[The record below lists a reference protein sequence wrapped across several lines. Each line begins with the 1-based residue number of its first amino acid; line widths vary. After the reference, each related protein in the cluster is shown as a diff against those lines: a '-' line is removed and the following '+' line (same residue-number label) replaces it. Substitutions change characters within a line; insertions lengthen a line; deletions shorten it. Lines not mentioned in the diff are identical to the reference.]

1 MTLNR
6 RHMDRRALFA
16 SGAAAALLAATGVSA
31 QASPARGGRLRAAL
45 SGAKRTDR
53 FNSTMDQGLFMQVA
67 MVGTVFDTLTEIAA
81 DGTLRGELATSWT
94 GSPDA
99 SVWTIDLRSSVEFH
113 DGTGFT
119 ADDVLATF
127 DLHRDTILGDVL
139 EVSSPSA
146 HKLVVILSSGDP
158 DFPYRLSDPRLVI
171 YPGKNMPA
179 AMQEGIGTGLYR
191 VHRFQPGRQLLA
203 RRVESHYK
211 DGVSGWFDDI
221 ELVGLSA
228 DAVRAEALREH
239 YVDVADLTHTADL
252 GDLTR
257 LTLLPRE
264 NFMTSVVDHCIALPR
279 QIGAKWPLD
288 NLRAAER
295 WWMV

>member
-1 MTLNR
+1 
-6 RHMDRRALFA
+6 MDRRALFA

-31 QASPARGGRLRAAL
+31 NASPARGGRLRAAL

-53 FNSTMDQGLFMQVA
+53 FDSTLDHGLFMQVT
-67 MVGTVFDTLTEIAA
+67 MVGVVFDTLTEIAA
-81 DGTLRGELATSWT
+81 DGTLRGELATSWN

-99 SVWTIDLRSSVEFH
+99 SVWTLDLRAGVVFH
-113 DGTGFT
+113 DGTRFT

-127 DLHRDTILGDVL
+127 ELHRDTILSDVL
-139 EVSSPSA
+139 EVSAPSE
-146 HKLVVILSSGDP
+146 HRLQVILSSGDP
-158 DFPYRLSDPRLVI
+158 DFPYRLSDPRLVV
-171 YPGKNMPA
+171 YPGKNLA
-179 AMQEGIGTGLYR
+179 EAMQEGIGTGLYR

-211 DGVSGWFDDI
+211 DGLSGWFDEI

-228 DAVRAEALREH
+228 DAVRAEALRDH
-239 YVDVADLTHTADL
+239 YVDVADLTHPADL
-252 GDLTR
+252 GDLAQ

-264 NFMTSVVDHCIALPR
+264 NFMTAVVDHRIALPR

-295 WWMV
+295 WWMA